1 MSEHQEQA
9 KFVKWIRVNH
19 PDLLIHSIPNGANLA
34 GTQTQRVK
42 QWNKLRAE
50 GALAG
55 VPDLFIP
62 ELRLYIEMK
71 YGQGKL
77 SDKQKRVIP
86 RLQQAGYQ
94 VAVCY
99 SGDEAIHLVS
109 KLLQNNGSMDV
120 GHNLT

>member
-1 MSEHQEQA
+1 MTEHQEQV
-9 KFVKWIRVNH
+9 KFVTWVRVNH

-34 GTQTQRVK
+34 GSQLQRVK

-62 ELRLYIEMK
+62 ELRLYVEMK
-71 YGQGKL
+71 AARGVL
-77 SDKQKRVIP
+77 SDKQKKIIP
-86 RLQQAGYQ
+86 RLEKAGYK

-99 SGDEAIHLVS
+99 SGDEAINMVKSLIS
-109 KLLQNNGSMDV
+109 N
-120 GHNLT
+120 